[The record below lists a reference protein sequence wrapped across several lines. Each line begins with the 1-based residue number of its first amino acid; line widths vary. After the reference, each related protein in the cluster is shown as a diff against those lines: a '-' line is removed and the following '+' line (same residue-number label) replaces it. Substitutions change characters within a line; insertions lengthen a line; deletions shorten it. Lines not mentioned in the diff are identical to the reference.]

1 MSLPIHTNDHPF
13 TTDQDISSTAF
24 WRQTFR
30 ERDETFA
37 WLRANAP
44 VSWHPPLRD
53 ERTPDAFGQRGFWA
67 VTRSADIRD
76 VSLDN
81 TTYSSALGG
90 TTFRPS
96 ARGSGLNGSFLEM
109 DPPDH
114 TRYRKIFSAAFTPKA
129 VSRLQQQIRDRAQ
142 RIVERVIGA
151 GDIDFV
157 TEVAAKLPMMTVA
170 DLIGIPESQ
179 VEAFTRAGDNLVS
192 MGHTDVMPDGTTLE
206 EFAIEQVTVL
216 AGLGL
221 ELIEHRRAHPADDL
235 ATAIAETR
243 FDGRPL
249 TVEEI
254 ASIMALLSVAGN
266 DTTKQTTSW
275 TALALAQ
282 HPDQKAWL
290 TEDLDGRIGPAI
302 EEFVRYASPVI
313 EFARTATTDTEL
325 AGQQITA
332 GDKVV
337 LFYCSGNRDESV
349 FDDPYAFDVR
359 RPSMRHV
366 GFGGGGVHFCLGNH
380 IAKAQLRALYTEI
393 LTKLPGLEVTGE
405 PEYLTS
411 EFINGIRHLPVRV

>member
-1 MSLPIHTNDHPF
+1 MTVPIHANEHPF
-13 TTDQDISSTAF
+13 TTEKDISSAAF

-30 ERDETFA
+30 ERDRTFA
-37 WLRANAP
+37 WLRVNAP

-53 ERTPDAFGQRGFWA
+53 ERTPDPFGERGFWA

-76 VSLDN
+76 VSMDN

-90 TTFRPS
+90 TSFRPME
-96 ARGSGLNGSFLEM
+96 RGGGFDGSFLYM

-114 TRYRKIFSAAFTPKA
+114 TRFRKIFSGAFTPKA
-129 VSRLQQQIRDRAQ
+129 VSRLQDQIRDRAQ

-179 VEAFTRAGDNLVS
+179 VEAFALAGDNLVS
-192 MGHTDVMPDGTTLE
+192 MDHSDVVPDGTSPE
-206 EFAIEQVTVL
+206 EFAMQQITTLV
-216 AGLGL
+216 GLGL

-235 ATAIAETR
+235 ATALAETR

-254 ASIMALLSVAGN
+254 ASVMMLLSVAGN

-275 TALALAQ
+275 TALALAR
-282 HPDQKAWL
+282 HSDQKAWL
-290 TEDLDGRIGPAI
+290 AEDLDGRIDPAI
-302 EEFVRYASPVI
+302 EEFVRYSSPVI
-313 EFARTATTDTEL
+313 EFARTATSDTEL
-325 AGQQITA
+325 AGQKISA

-349 FDDPYAFDVR
+349 FEDPYAFDLQ
-359 RPSMRHV
+359 RPPTRHV
-366 GFGGGGVHFCLGNH
+366 GFGGGGIHFCLGNH

-405 PEYLTS
+405 PEYLAS